1 MSDVV
6 IDPGELERVRRERAW
21 RLAAIELPR
30 LRAVGSVFLAVAVY
44 LHNHYLLRGDGWVLA
59 SIALAVY
66 AAGSWLAILAGLRR
80 GRDLTLPVL
89 VGDLVV
95 WTFAIA
101 CSGHETS
108 LLFFVLLLRVA
119 DQTQTTFRRAISF
132 ALFADILYCAM
143 LAIAAASRPLNM
155 PVAMTKLAFL
165 VFAGVYI
172 ALAARTAES
181 RRAQLTSA
189 VRMSRDLIKRLEQQS
204 AELREAHLR
213 AQEASAA
220 KSEFLANMSH
230 EMRTPLQAVIGML
243 QLTAADEASSPSRAR
258 RLDIAHRSARA
269 LLGMIDDVLDF
280 SRIEARKLE
289 LEPVYFP
296 LRQLMSETM
305 KSLGGIAASKR
316 LTLSYSVSAEV
327 PEVVWGDPLRL
338 RQILVNL
345 VGNAIKFTQEGEIA
359 VRVACA
365 GTLGPRN
372 NIRFEVHDTGIGIAP
387 SLRQKIFEPFA
398 QADSSASRNYG
409 GAGLGLSIVARLLE
423 AMGGSVDVRSEQG
436 AGSVFS
442 FIVPLITDAVGVAPQ
457 RRAWESGLAGRSVLI
472 VEPATMAR
480 ATLAEILRSRGV
492 FASAFARASDAPAGR
507 FACAVTAD
515 PTVDVQPQVV
525 ITSPLEPSDA
535 PNQVMRPVGERELID
550 AVGLALGL
558 TDAPAEYTLATAIR
572 ANAPLHVM
580 LVDDNEVNREVV
592 AELLGRIGHTVSV
605 AVDGEEA
612 LALLAAQSFDVV
624 LMDVQLPG
632 IDGLEATRRARGRGD
647 RTPIIALTAHSS
659 REDRDRCLV
668 SGMNGVLVK
677 PVDAPQLAE
686 AIAAATAREALLDVV
701 GGNPALLEKV
711 RDAFARQTPELLAAI
726 HDAIARNDATE
737 AAKLAHKLKGSVSHF
752 PREQAVALSRELEQA
767 ARGGELARAAQLL
780 PELACAI
787 EELREALARA

>member
-1 MSDVV
+1 MSDLA

-30 LRAVGSVFLAVAVY
+30 LRAIGSALLSLAVY
-44 LHNHYLLRGDGWVLA
+44 LHNHYLQRGNGWLLA
-59 SIALAVY
+59 TIVLAVY
-66 AAGSWLAILAGLRR
+66 AAGSWVAILVALRR
-80 GRDLTLPVL
+80 GHDLTLPVL
-89 VGDLVV
+89 VGDLLV
-95 WTFAIA
+95 WTVAIA

-132 ALFADILYCAM
+132 GLFADICYCAM
-143 LAIAAASRPLNM
+143 LGVAAASRPLNM

-204 AELREAHLR
+204 AELRDAHLR

-243 QLTAADEASSPSRAR
+243 QLAADDEASPARAR

-305 KSLGGIAASKR
+305 KSLGGIAATKR
-316 LTLSYSVSAEV
+316 LTLSYAVSSEV

-338 RQILVNL
+338 RQIVVNL
-345 VGNAIKFTQEGEIA
+345 VGNAIKFTHEGEIA
-359 VRVACA
+359 VHVACA

-387 SLRQKIFEPFA
+387 ALRQKIFEPFA
-398 QADSSASRNYG
+398 QVDSSASRNYG

-423 AMGGSVDVRSEQG
+423 AMGGSVEVRSEQG

-472 VEPATMAR
+472 VEPAAMAR
-480 ATLAEILRSRGV
+480 ATMAEILRGRGV
-492 FASAFARASDAPAGR
+492 FASAFAHASQAPAGR

-515 PTVDVQPQVV
+515 ANVTVQPQVV
-525 ITSPLEPSDA
+525 ITSPLDPGNA
-535 PNQVMRPVGERELID
+535 PIQVMRPVGERELID

-558 TDAPAEYTLATAIR
+558 IDRPAEYTLETSIR
-572 ANAPLHVM
+572 ANAPLHVL

-592 AELLGRIGHTVSV
+592 AELLGRIGHTVSA

-612 LALLAAQSFDVV
+612 LAMLAAQPFDVV

-668 SGMNGVLVK
+668 SGMNAVLVK

-686 AIAAATAREALLDVV
+686 AIAAATARESLLDVV
-701 GGNPALLEKV
+701 GGNPALLAKV

-726 HDAIARNDATE
+726 HDAIARQDASE

-752 PREQAVALSRELEQA
+752 PRELAVSLSRELEEA
-767 ARGGELARAAQLL
+767 ARGGELARAAELL
-780 PELACAI
+780 PELAVAI